1 VIFQRACLHGKKTG
15 GQNLKAGNIL
25 PFRRI
30 GIVGPGVMGLGIAKI
45 ALMAGFHVTIAGRNL
60 DSTRAKISTLADSA
74 LETARDVDPSQE
86 LAISAGKN
94 LLRAA
99 NLEELSECG
108 LVIESIT
115 EDLPAKQDL
124 FQKLD
129 EICDKRTVLATNTS
143 SFTVND
149 VSLYVKNRERALGM
163 HFFNPV
169 AHIKLVEIVKTPHTS
184 QETFENASKFCKSL
198 GKTVITPPDIPG
210 FITNRL
216 LMALFSEAWR
226 LYEAGVSIEDI
237 DKAATLGLNHPVGPF
252 RLADFIGFDNFS
264 KIAHSLQE
272 QSGGEHFTAPNEASR
287 FTKEE
292 KSGHGT
298 GEDFHK
304 QAN

>member
-1 VIFQRACLHGKKTG
+1 M
-15 GQNLKAGNIL
+15 KAGNIIM

-30 GIVGPGVMGLGIAKI
+30 GIVGPGVMGLGIAKT
-45 ALMAGFHVTIAGRNL
+45 ALTAGFHVTIVGRNL
-60 DSTRAKISTLADSA
+60 DSTKAKVSTLADSA
-74 LETARDVDPSQE
+74 LEMARDGKLPQE
-86 LAISAGKN
+86 LAMSAGKN

-124 FQKLD
+124 CQKLD
-129 EICDKRTVLATNTS
+129 KICDKRTILATNTS
-143 SFTVND
+143 SFTVSD
-149 VSLYVKNRERALGM
+149 VSLYVKNRERVLGM

-169 AHIKLVEIVKTPHTS
+169 NRIKLVELVKTPNTS
-184 QETFENASKFCKSL
+184 QETFENAGKFCKSL

-226 LYEAGVSIEDI
+226 LYEAGVSIENI
-237 DKAATLGLNHPVGPF
+237 NKAAMLGLNHPVGPF

-264 KIAHSLQE
+264 KIARSLQE
-272 QSGGEHFTAPNEASR
+272 QSGGEHFTAPNETGR
-287 FTKEE
+287 FAKEE
-292 KSGHGT
+292 KSICKAE
-298 GEDFHK
+298 EDSHK